1 MLQGACSGVSATK
14 NRSRNGEKHSPAQ
27 QDPSPYLHV
36 PLSPFPLVPLSSQLP
51 VPKGQLISAHDE
63 IMGDDFPALPAS
75 QRDASSNDIRS
86 QENGN
91 MFDENESLDCGE
103 LADEASLQDAYFHD
117 TRYPRL
123 RHGLR

>member
-1 MLQGACSGVSATK
+1 
-14 NRSRNGEKHSPAQ
+14 
-27 QDPSPYLHV
+27 
-36 PLSPFPLVPLSSQLP
+36 
-51 VPKGQLISAHDE
+51 
-63 IMGDDFPALPAS
+63 
-75 QRDASSNDIRS
+75 
-86 QENGN
+86 